1 VADED
6 FRIRISQQGAE
17 KVAKDVDNIGKAGQR
32 STSIMKQFRNALVAF
47 ASARAAMS
55 VVEFVDGATRLSN
68 SMKVATRSVG
78 EYNQAMGF
86 LRKISK
92 ESRTDMESNATVYAR
107 LLRSTEGL
115 GFSTQDL
122 EKTMEGLTYAVKVGG
137 ATSMEARNSL
147 IQFSQALASGA
158 LRGDELRSVA
168 EQLPALANAIGK
180 EFNMSGG
187 QLIAFAKANPG
198 ILQTDKVIRGVMKA
212 SEELKKQFQEMT
224 PTLSEGFTLLKTNVM
239 SLLIDVERATGLF
252 SGLARVLIFLAENFI
267 AIGPAIAA
275 AGLAAGVS
283 ALISMGTAAGATGS
297 KLILLATQLRLVAAA
312 QMALNIVMAANPL
325 VRLAAI
331 VGLAVMAFIKLY
343 QNSEILRFAI
353 NNIAAVIGV
362 LWTAISEMVSTVWS
376 AIPSFVNWQM
386 VLEYLGATVGILAH
400 VFSIILV
407 SALAAVLQ
415 GFNYLIQGLN
425 YFGLVSDDTA
435 KKVGDIA
442 DKALEAAGKMYGYG
456 EAITDSNDKT
466 IGFSST
472 LQNWRDQMGMAG
484 GAVTK
489 LAGETDELTRAEQD
503 AAKAAE
509 DAARKHADLTASY
522 WDSTAA
528 GQRLRD
534 SMFGV
539 SESSYEASEAIGAT
553 NDGLNTFL
561 GIDGQVYNGLN
572 GVASGYRNV
581 ASAANSAAA
590 AARSAN
596 SAVSSGGGGSS
607 GGGKATPLGSISGL
621 LANAGKPLSTVIS
634 GRTGEVISGA
644 RANGGPVSAGK
655 TYLVGEKGPELFT
668 PESNGDVVSNEK
680 MGQTEK
686 FIRKQIAEID
696 QNFKDIQ
703 EWFKKGAPG
712 MAVIWGHVNAKM
724 LAMSAQKRQLQEFL
738 KKIEV
743 QKQIKERNRI
753 KKELKNGFGDDGK
766 INLPGFEDVGPA
778 PKIDFQTLTPWQQSG
793 GGGNMYSTPSSG
805 GGSYSGNGLSG
816 SSGGGGG
823 GTNIDNSITV
833 NMNVT
838 TQDAGSF
845 RQNQAQIEGNM
856 LAMVERAQR
865 RKKRN

>member
-17 KVAKDVDNIGKAGQR
+17 KVAKDVDAIGKAGQR

-92 ESRTDMESNATVYAR
+92 ESRTDMESNAQVYSR

-198 ILQTDKVIRGVMKA
+198 ILETEKVVRGVMKA
-212 SEELKKQFQEMT
+212 ADELKMQFQEMT

-297 KLILLATQLRLVAAA
+297 KLVLLATQLRLVAAA

-325 VRLAAI
+325 VRLAVI
-331 VGLAVMAFIKLY
+331 VGLAVAAFIKLY
-343 QNSEILRFAI
+343 QNSETLRFAI
-353 NNIAAVIGV
+353 NNIVTVIGV
-362 LWTAISEMVSTVWS
+362 LWTAISDMVSTVWN

-386 VLEYLGATVGILAH
+386 VLEFIGATVGILAH
-400 VFSIILV
+400 VFSVILV
-407 SALAAVLQ
+407 AALAAVLQ

-435 KKVGDIA
+435 KKVDDIA
-442 DKALEAAGKMYGYG
+442 DKALEAAGKLYAQGD
-456 EAITDSNDKT
+456 ALTDATDKT
-466 IGFSST
+466 IGFSAS
-472 LQNWRDQMGMAG
+472 LEEWRSKMGMAG
-484 GAVTK
+484 GAITK
-489 LAGETDELTRAEQD
+489 LAGETDELTSAEKD

-572 GVASGYRNV
+572 GIASGYRNV
-581 ASAANSAAA
+581 ASAASSAAA
-590 AARSAN
+590 ATRAAN
-596 SAVSSGGGGSS
+596 NAVSSGGGGGSSS
-607 GGGKATPLGSISGL
+607 GPKGTPLASVGGI
-621 LANAGKPLSTVIS
+621 LANAGKPMNSVSMSSLPKK
-634 GRTGEVISGA
+634 A
-644 RANGGPVSAGK
+644 AGGPVSAGQ

-668 PESNGDVVSNEK
+668 PKESGEIIANKKLGGAYEMLERQK
-680 MGQTEK
+680 
-686 FIRKQIAEID
+686 AEILA
-696 QNFKDIQ
+696 K
-703 EWFKKGAPG
+703 FKKASDFFKGGGILAGPAASHH
-712 MAVIWGHVNAKM
+712 MAMMATLNGRLRMINE
-724 LAMSAQKRQLQEFL
+724 AMA
-738 KKIEV
+738 KIEAMN
-743 QKQIKERNRI
+743 KKNERDMV
-753 KKELKNGFGDDGK
+753 KKELKRGFQDDGK

-805 GGSYSGNGLSG
+805 GGSYSGGG
-816 SSGGGGG
+816 GGTVPSGGGA

-833 NMNVT
+833 NMSIT